1 MLLCLEKKYSLEEYL
16 KMVRTKEEIKKLD
29 TEEYIAKKIIS
40 DPRLKKMVAFVTG
53 SLLYFN
59 KAIINAAEPTVKGLE
74 KINYAGN
81 TLLTVA
87 RTIGYWVC
95 LVMCIVEIIKS
106 VANGDTKSISKIIMK
121 YILAI
126 GAFYMLPWMFD
137 LVRAIFS

>member
-1 MLLCLEKKYSLEEYL
+1 
-16 KMVRTKEEIKKLD
+16 MVRTKEEINKLG
-29 TEEYIAKKIIS
+29 TSEYIAKKILN
-40 DPRLKKMVAFVTG
+40 DQRFKKMFAFSVG
-53 SLLYFN
+53 SLLYFS
-59 KAIINAAEPTVKGLE
+59 KTIISAAEPTVKGLD

-106 VANGDTKSISKIIMK
+106 VANGDTKSISKIVMK

-126 GAFYMLPWMFD
+126 GAFYMLPWLFD
-137 LVRAIFS
+137 LVKAIFS